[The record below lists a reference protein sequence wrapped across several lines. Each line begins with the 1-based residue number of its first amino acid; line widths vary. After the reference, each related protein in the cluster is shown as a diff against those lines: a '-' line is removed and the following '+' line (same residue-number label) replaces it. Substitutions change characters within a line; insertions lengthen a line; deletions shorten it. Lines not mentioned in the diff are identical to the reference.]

1 MLSGSMRCTLSLLLH
16 PLKSL
21 TSVRAAHTLGS
32 VDLLYD
38 HLMRARATGAVFA
51 RTVIMPPWGLRLG
64 GSIQL
69 AVHAVTRGK
78 AWLWLDDP
86 AGAVEL
92 RPGEIALV
100 RGGSAHYIAHEPG
113 ADCLGPGDFR
123 AQHRQSVPNA
133 GPAATVF
140 LCGAYQFSGD
150 IASGLLDALP
160 RVLMLSSAIDEPL
173 RDVIKLL
180 SRELTTVEP
189 GQQTVLDRLLD
200 VLLVLALRSDFRRSA
215 TAPRWY
221 RASADPRLHAALQAM
236 HEDASHPWT
245 VPDLAAISG
254 LSRSAFARA
263 FRDALGQ
270 APLQYLTEW
279 RMTLA
284 RDHLRTGELSLARI
298 AAGVG
303 YGSPYAFAA
312 AFRSHHGIPPGA
324 WRQQQS
330 AAPLTLNG
338 AEDPAARAEPDEEL
352 GVRAP
357 ASGRRRGKQ
366 LVDEDVLQ
374 PSLVPSG
381 GPGPLVDEQS
391 VDLGRHERVDDVRGV
406 ALCQLLPQRPGT
418 GQGRGDL
425 PLALLPLSRVLRE

>member
-1 MLSGSMRCTLSLLLH
+1 MRCTLNLLLH

-21 TSVRAAHTLGS
+21 TSVRASHSLWS
-32 VDLLYD
+32 VDLLHD

-51 RTVIMPPWGLRLG
+51 RTVVMPPWGLRLG

-69 AVHAVTRGK
+69 AVHTVTRGK

-92 RPGEIALV
+92 RPGEITLV

-113 ADCLGPGDFR
+113 AGCLEPGDFR
-123 AQHRQSVPNA
+123 AQHRQSAPDA

-150 IASGLLDALP
+150 VASGLLDALP
-160 RVLMLSSAIDEPL
+160 RMLMLSSAIDEPL
-173 RDVIKLL
+173 RDVITLL

-189 GQQTVLDRLLD
+189 GQQAVLDRLLD

-298 AAGVG
+298 AATVG

-312 AFRSHHGIPPGA
+312 AFRRHHGIPPGA
-324 WRQQQS
+324 WRQKQPT
-330 AAPLTLNG
+330 APLTLNG
-338 AEDPAARAEPDEEL
+338 AEDPAARAEPDD
-352 GVRAP
+352 
-357 ASGRRRGKQ
+357 RG
-366 LVDEDVLQ
+366 
-374 PSLVPSG
+374 
-381 GPGPLVDEQS
+381 
-391 VDLGRHERVDDVRGV
+391 
-406 ALCQLLPQRPGT
+406 
-418 GQGRGDL
+418 
-425 PLALLPLSRVLRE
+425 

>member
-1 MLSGSMRCTLSLLLH
+1 MRCTLNLLFH

-21 TSVRAAHTLGS
+21 TLMRAAHILWS

-51 RTVIMPPWGLRLG
+51 RTVVMAPWGLRLG

-69 AVHAVTRGK
+69 AVHTVTRGN

-92 RPGEIALV
+92 RPGEITLV

-113 ADCLGPGDFR
+113 ADCLEPGDFR
-123 AQHRQSVPNA
+123 AQHRQSVPDA

-150 IASGLLDALP
+150 VASGLLDALP

-173 RDVIKLL
+173 REVITLL

-200 VLLVLALRSDFRRSA
+200 VLLVLALRSDFRQSS

-221 RASADPRLHAALQAM
+221 RASADPRLHAALQAI

-245 VPDLAAISG
+245 VPELAAISG

-284 RDHLRTGELSLARI
+284 RDHLRTGGLSLARI
-298 AAGVG
+298 AAAVG

-312 AFRSHHGIPPGA
+312 AFRRHHAIPPGA
-324 WRQQQS
+324 WRQQQ
-330 AAPLTLNG
+330 ATAPLTLNG
-338 AEDPAARAEPDEEL
+338 AEDPAARAEPDDH
-352 GVRAP
+352 G
-357 ASGRRRGKQ
+357 
-366 LVDEDVLQ
+366 
-374 PSLVPSG
+374 
-381 GPGPLVDEQS
+381 
-391 VDLGRHERVDDVRGV
+391 
-406 ALCQLLPQRPGT
+406 
-418 GQGRGDL
+418 
-425 PLALLPLSRVLRE
+425 